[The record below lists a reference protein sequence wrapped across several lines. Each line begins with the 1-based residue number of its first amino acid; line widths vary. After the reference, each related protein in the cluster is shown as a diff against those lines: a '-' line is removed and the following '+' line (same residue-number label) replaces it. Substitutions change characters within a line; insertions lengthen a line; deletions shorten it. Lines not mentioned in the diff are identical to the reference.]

1 MYNVLRVNKSSLLCL
16 FSSSSSSITLF
27 SQNRYHLKDAVL
39 EGGVPFYKA
48 HGMNAMEYV
57 GKDARFYEVFKSSM
71 EDFHPVLMK
80 KILETYKGFAGL
92 KSLVDVGGGDATIL
106 NMIISKYPTING
118 VNFDLPPV
126 IEKSPSYPGMNY
138 ISIFAFL
145 QIINSFLTGK
155 MQSFRS

>member
-1 MYNVLRVNKSSLLCL
+1 M
-16 FSSSSSSITLF
+16 
-27 SQNRYHLKDAVL
+27 KDAVL

-57 GKDARFYEVFKSSM
+57 GKDARFYEVFKGSM
-71 EDFHPVLMK
+71 EDFHPMLMK